1 MTIVEPSSEAFLRTR
16 PQKSAESR
24 DATPIRGSVR
34 KNDGGLQRDARMEQT
49 TGCVVPRLAG
59 GRGGNSTGLEFCSYR
74 SPSSNAVKCS
84 PAQPW
89 PESKAFDVACDAVT
103 RPHAVRS

>member
-34 KNDGGLQRDARMEQT
+34 KNDGGFQRDARVETT

-59 GRGGNSTGLEFCSYR
+59 GRGWSSPGFEF
-74 SPSSNAVKCS
+74 
-84 PAQPW
+84 
-89 PESKAFDVACDAVT
+89 
-103 RPHAVRS
+103 